1 MADSPNATAR
11 LCLRVSG
18 LAIVLSQNECARFNY
33 MPMNY
38 KYLKKK
44 MLLHLMQHSAII

>member
-18 LAIVLSQNECARFNY
+18 LAIVLSQNECAKFNY
-33 MPMNY
+33 MSMNY
-38 KYLKKK
+38 K
-44 MLLHLMQHSAII
+44 